1 MLSSHHVLPF
11 AAKIADLETVGGKG
25 LSLASMS
32 HAGFDVPPGFTI
44 ATSAYREFVT
54 AGDLQQK
61 IIGLARPELVGRMVS
76 FEAASERIQTLFAG
90 VELSNS
96 LNTQIADAYRELGEP
111 RVAVRSSANA
121 EDLPDL
127 SFAGQQDTYL
137 NVRGIDAI
145 TAAVLNCWASL
156 WTARAIGYRHE
167 NDIAQD
173 AVAMAVVIQCMVPS
187 KVSGILF
194 TANPSTGE
202 RSEMIVNASFGLGE
216 AVVGGMVTP
225 DSFIIKKDT
234 LAVKET
240 MIGGKEYMIVS
251 ADGQGTDTREL
262 MPSEREQAS
271 LSAPL
276 LKTLAALAIEVED
289 HFQGVPQD
297 IEWAMTFSSRGSLS
311 SSPGEGPE
319 TLFLLQ
325 SRPITNLPPQP
336 LKDVL
341 WEKPELP
348 DYADEGPM
356 LRKNLVEHIPG
367 PVSPLFEDIYVYDAV
382 ALGSVHAVVNGY
394 AYWVFG
400 KPPGFKPL
408 PGVLKVQPGSRARG
422 ALKDALA
429 DPTLRGT
436 VVDLGTDVF
445 ARMYAFRLE
454 LWHDEVIPA
463 YQAVVDI
470 WRQLDLVTAS
480 NETLL
485 EGMVALARADG
496 ETWFSRNLGGTVMLM
511 NAIRG
516 AEGTFQLFLD
526 EAAPGKGFTSG
537 QFLSGLRSISMEAQD
552 EIGDIAEMIKA
563 DDALL
568 VLVAT
573 TPPHRLLSVLREE
586 ETAALIVQAIDQHL
600 DHYGHQINT
609 LDFGEPTL
617 VEDPTPLMLNL
628 KAVVVDPDHD
638 PAARQMELARRK
650 QTALREAKESFSDA
664 NWKELC
670 EFLWIMKRIYP
681 DRDEAL
687 FYLALGWPILRRFAL
702 ELGRR
707 LVKVG
712 TLQAPDDLFYL
723 RRVQLE
729 EAITAH
735 QDGKAMPKLQKSVTE
750 QRELRAA
757 RMRLVPPDALPLE
770 ESQGPGWGKVA
781 NDADSDEL
789 NGNACSPGRVTARAS
804 LIMSPADFGR
814 MEPGTIL
821 VCPMTTPA
829 WTQLFSQAKGLV
841 TDIGGILTHGSIV
854 AREYNIPAVL
864 GLGIA
869 TQKISHGQMVT
880 VDGDAG
886 TVSPHED

>member
-1 MLSSHHVLPF
+1 MSSHHIFPF
-11 AAKIADLETVGGKG
+11 AARASDLETVGGKG

-54 AGDLQQK
+54 TGDLQQK
-61 IIGLARPELVGRMVS
+61 IIGLARPVLVGRTVS
-76 FEAASERIQTLFAG
+76 FEAASESIRALFAG

-96 LNTQIADAYRELGEP
+96 LKTQIADAYGELGETP
-111 RVAVRSSANA
+111 VAVRSSANA

-137 NVRGIDAI
+137 NVRGVDAVA
-145 TAAVLNCWASL
+145 AAVLNCWASL

-173 AVAMAVVIQCMVPS
+173 AVAMAVVIQSMVPS
-187 KVSGILF
+187 NVSGILF
-194 TANPSTGE
+194 TANPATGE

-216 AVVGGMVTP
+216 AVVGGEVTP
-225 DSFIIKKDT
+225 DTFIIERDT
-234 LAVKET
+234 LAVKEK
-240 MIGGKEYMIVS
+240 MIGSKQHMIVS
-251 ADGQGTDTREL
+251 ADGQGTNTREL
-262 MPSEREQAS
+262 TAAEREQAS
-271 LSAPL
+271 VPEPL
-276 LKTLAALAIEVED
+276 LKTLAALAIKVED
-289 HFQGVPQD
+289 HFQGMPQD
-297 IEWAMTFSSRGSLS
+297 IEWAMTFSSRSTPLS
-311 SSPGEGPE
+311 SPAEGSE

-336 LKDVL
+336 LKDVS

-348 DYADEGPM
+348 AFADEGPM

-367 PVSPLFEDIYVYDAV
+367 PVSPLFEDVYLYDAL
-382 ALGSVHAVVNGY
+382 ASSSVHAAVNGY
-394 AYWVFG
+394 AYWIFG

-408 PGVLKVQPGSRARG
+408 PGVVKVQPGSRARG
-422 ALKDALA
+422 AMKDALA
-429 DPTLRGT
+429 DPTLKGV

-445 ARMYAFRLE
+445 ARMYAYRLK
-454 LWHDEVIPA
+454 LWRNEVIPA
-463 YQAVVDI
+463 YQAVVDK
-470 WRQLDLVTAS
+470 WREVDLVTAS
-480 NETLL
+480 HENLL
-485 EGMVALARADG
+485 EGIVALARADG
-496 ETWFSRNLGGTVMLM
+496 ETWFSRKLGGTVMLM
-511 NAIRG
+511 NAMRG
-516 AEGTFQLFLD
+516 AEGTFQSFLD

-552 EIGDIAEMIKA
+552 EIGDIAEMIKT
-563 DDALL
+563 DDAL
-568 VLVAT
+568 VALVAS
-573 TPPHRLLSVLREE
+573 TPPHRLLPVLREQD
-586 ETAALIVQAIDQHL
+586 TAALIVQTIDQHL
-600 DHYGHQINT
+600 DRYGHQITT
-609 LDFGEPTL
+609 LDFVEPTL

-628 KAVVVDPDHD
+628 KAVVLDPDHD
-638 PAARQMELARRK
+638 PAAKQMELARRK
-650 QTALREAKESFSDA
+650 QTALREAKETFSDA

-670 EFLWIMKRIYP
+670 DFLWLMKRIYP

-707 LVKVG
+707 LVEAG
-712 TLQAPDDLFYL
+712 TLRAPEDVFYF
-723 RRVQLE
+723 RYTQLE
-729 EAITAH
+729 DAITAH
-735 QDGKAMPKLQKSVTE
+735 LDGKAMPGLQKSIAE

-757 RMRLVPPDALPLE
+757 RMRLAPPDTVPPE
-770 ESQGPGWGKVA
+770 EGQGPGWGKVA
-781 NDADSDEL
+781 NDPDSNDL
-789 NGNACSPGRVTARAS
+789 NGNACSPGQVTARAS

-821 VCPMTTPA
+821 VCPITTPA

-869 TQKISHGQMVT
+869 TQMISHGQMIM

-886 TVSPHED
+886 TVSLLDD